1 MKNIIIVVII
11 IAIIIISTFSA
22 SRVTATKQHLHQRS
36 ANGPS
41 GSLQCGV
48 PGAMRE
54 IDYISV
60 AAGGEGKKEL
70 LYRSVDE
77 EKKRQPAS
85 FLTLFI
91 PFSLFFASPV
101 DLILIGPTP
110 VKYSADGCGWQPRGW
125 GARRL

>member
-22 SRVTATKQHLHQRS
+22 SRVTATKQHLHLRS

-54 IDYISV
+54 IDYTSV

-77 EKKRQPAS
+77 QKKRQLAS

-91 PFSLFFASPV
+91 PFSLFLPLL
-101 DLILIGPTP
+101 LI
-110 VKYSADGCGWQPRGW
+110 
-125 GARRL
+125 